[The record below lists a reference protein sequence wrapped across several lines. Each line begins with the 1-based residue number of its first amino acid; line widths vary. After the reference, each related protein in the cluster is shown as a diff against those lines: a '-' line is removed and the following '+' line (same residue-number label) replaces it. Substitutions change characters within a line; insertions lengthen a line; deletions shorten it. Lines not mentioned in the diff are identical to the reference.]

1 MHSPVIALTAHAWL
15 SHLLREYVDT
25 LGAQMLLLGVEGT
38 HVGSEVE
45 IQFHAA
51 EVMS

>member
-1 MHSPVIALTAHAWL
+1 MHSPVTALTAHAWL

-25 LGAQMLLLGVEGT
+25 LGTQMLLLGVEGT

-45 IQFHAA
+45 IQFHAV